1 MKSPR
6 TADNSREE
14 KQSPKT
20 KLEVQLE
27 KYKKL
32 YEDERDE
39 RLKIQVEVEK
49 LKKTLQ
55 EK

>member
-6 TADNSREE
+6 TADTAGE
-14 KQSPKT
+14 KDQSPKT
-20 KLEVQLE
+20 KLEVQLD

-39 RLKIQVEVEK
+39 RLKIQGEVEK
-49 LKKTLQ
+49 LRKTLQ
-55 EK
+55 DK